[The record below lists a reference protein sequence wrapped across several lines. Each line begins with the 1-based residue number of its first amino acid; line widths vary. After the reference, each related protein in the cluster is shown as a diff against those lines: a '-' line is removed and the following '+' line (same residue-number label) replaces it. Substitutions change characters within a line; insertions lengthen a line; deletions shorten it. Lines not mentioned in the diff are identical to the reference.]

1 MFRSIFTNSFGILT
15 SRVLGF
21 IRDMLTASVLGA
33 NIFSDIFFIA
43 FKLPN
48 LFRRIFGEGA
58 FSQTFIPA
66 FTRTA
71 KKGVFAIRILFTFSV
86 FLLVLTLL
94 VQLFSKQATF
104 LIAFGFDEATRTL
117 AAPFV
122 ALNFYYLIL
131 IFWVTFLTAILHYK
145 HHFATSAFSTALLN
159 LALITALLLAQGQS
173 SEIVVTFLSYGVI
186 AGGVLQLIA
195 HLIAIT
201 ALGHNKFLWG
211 GVKYYKKGKSQ
222 TDKSYSRFKS
232 NFFPAV
238 WGNST
243 AQLAAFI
250 DTALAS
256 FLVTGSI
263 SYLYYANR
271 IFQLPLALFAIATT
285 LVVFPRVA
293 RALKNND
300 EGLAATQLSKAFWFL
315 FPLLTLSVI
324 GGITLSEEIIWLLF
338 ERGAFTQADRML
350 TSGVLI
356 MYLIGL
362 VPFGVAKL
370 FSLWMYAKEQQAKAA
385 WIATYSLGGNI
396 LFSLILI
403 VPYEVYG
410 LALASTIS
418 GFITLILT
426 LKAFGLNTFLAIIA
440 NKKLLYLLL
449 ASVMIFAISL
459 GIKELFSAYL

>member
-1 MFRSIFTNSFGILT
+1 MFRSIFTNTFGILT
-15 SRVLGF
+15 SRILGF

-66 FTRTA
+66 FTRSA
-71 KKGVFAIRILFTFSV
+71 QKGVFAIRILFNFSI
-86 FLLVLTLL
+86 FLLVLTLI
-94 VQLFSKQATF
+94 VQLFSEETTF
-104 LIAFGFDEATRTL
+104 LIAFGFDKATRIL

-122 ALNFYYLIL
+122 AINFYYLIL

-159 LALITALLLAQGQS
+159 LSLIAALLLSAGNTPDV
-173 SEIVVTFLSYGVI
+173 IVTFLSYGVV
-186 AGGVLQLIA
+186 AGGILQLMA
-195 HLIAIT
+195 HIIAIF
-201 ALGHNKFLWG
+201 AIGHNKFLWG
-211 GVKYYKKGKSQ
+211 GVKYYKKRKAQ
-222 TDKSYSRFKS
+222 TDAPVSRFKS

-243 AQLAAFI
+243 AQFSAFI

-285 LVVFPRVA
+285 IVVFPRVA
-293 RALKNND
+293 RALKNAN
-300 EGLAATQLSKAFWFL
+300 ETLARAQLNKAFWFL
-315 FPLLTLSVI
+315 FPLLTLSVV
-324 GGITLSEEIIWLLF
+324 GGITLSEEIVWLLF
-338 ERGAFTQADRML
+338 ERGAFNEADRTV

-356 MYLIGL
+356 MYMIGL

-370 FSLWMYAKEQQAKAA
+370 FSLWLYAKEQQAKAA
-385 WIATYSLGGNI
+385 WIATYSLGANI
-396 LFSLILI
+396 LLSLILI

-410 LALASTIS
+410 LALASTLS
-418 GFITLILT
+418 GFISLVLT
-426 LKAFGLNTFLAIIA
+426 VKAFGLQSFLAIIA
-440 NKKLLYLLL
+440 NKKTIYLLIVSL
-449 ASVMIFAISL
+449 IIFAISL